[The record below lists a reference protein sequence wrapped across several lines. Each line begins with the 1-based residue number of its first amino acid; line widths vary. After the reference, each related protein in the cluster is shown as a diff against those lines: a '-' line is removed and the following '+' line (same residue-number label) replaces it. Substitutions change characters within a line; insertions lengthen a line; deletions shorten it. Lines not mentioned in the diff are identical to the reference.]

1 MFPGDYKPGG
11 VPTGNRGTVSKE
23 GSTSREGEAVV
34 QQAADWI
41 REPRVTLIA
50 VTQFNAPPHIE
61 WETDTDNPAQR
72 LIEFAGRLCYRSFHN
87 PSGRTNAEYID
98 NLLRQGHLSVI
109 EHASASML
117 IEGISR
123 SCSHEIVRHRHFSYS
138 QLSQRYVNEAE
149 ARMVLP
155 AALADDPEAQAILAQ
170 VARTARDAYARLAER
185 LQAKYAGVA
194 ELSERRKMARQA
206 ARSVLP
212 NATETALV
220 MTGNF
225 RAWRH
230 FIRMRG
236 SPHAEPEIRRVAM
249 AVLRILQ
256 QQAPAVFGDFRIER
270 GPDGSEVAEPG
281 YVYE

>member
-1 MFPGDYKPGG
+1 MA
-11 VPTGNRGTVSKE
+11 
-23 GSTSREGEAVV
+23 EA
-34 QQAADWI
+34 WI
-41 REPRVTLIA
+41 HEPRVTLLA
-50 VTQFNAPPHIE
+50 VTQFTPPSHIE

-87 PSGRTNAEYID
+87 PSGRANAEYIGH
-98 NLLRQGHLSVI
+98 LLAQGHLSVI
-109 EHASASML
+109 EHASASFL

-138 QLSQRYVNEAE
+138 QVSQRFVNEAE

-155 AALADDPEAQAILAQ
+155 PALEGDPEAQAIAES
-170 VARTARDAYARLAER
+170 VTRASKEAYARLVER
-185 LQAKYAGVA
+185 LRARYAHVDDPS
-194 ELSERRKMARQA
+194 LRRKLARQA

-230 FIRMRG
+230 FVRMRA
-236 SPHAEPEIRRVAM
+236 SEHAEAEIRRVAI
-249 AVLRILQ
+249 AVLKILQ
-256 QQAPAVFGDFRIER
+256 EQAPAVFGDFTIRR
-270 GPDGSEVAEPG
+270 QDDGSEVAEPG
-281 YVYE
+281 YAYE

>member
-1 MFPGDYKPGG
+1 M
-11 VPTGNRGTVSKE
+11 R
-23 GSTSREGEAVV
+23 A
-34 QQAADWI
+34 
-41 REPRVTLIA
+41 PRVTLIA
-50 VTQFNAPPHIE
+50 ATRFFAPAHIA

-87 PSGRTNAEYID
+87 PSGRTNAEYVAH
-98 NLLRQGHLSVI
+98 LLEQGHLSVL
-109 EHASASML
+109 EHASASFL

-138 QLSQRYVNEAE
+138 QVSQRYVNEAQ

-155 AALADDPEAQAILAQ
+155 PALADDPQAQRLLEE
-170 VARTARDAYARLAER
+170 VAESARAAYVRLMER
-185 LQAKYAGVA
+185 LRDRFREVSDPS
-194 ELSERRKMARQA
+194 LRRKLARQA

-230 FIRMRG
+230 FVRMRA
-236 SPHAEPEIRRVAM
+236 SEHADAEIRRVAVE
-249 AVLRILQ
+249 VLRQLQ
-256 QQAPAVFGDFRIER
+256 HLAPAVFGDFRLRRLE
-270 GPDGSEVAEPG
+270 DGTEVAEPSF
-281 YVYE
+281 VWE